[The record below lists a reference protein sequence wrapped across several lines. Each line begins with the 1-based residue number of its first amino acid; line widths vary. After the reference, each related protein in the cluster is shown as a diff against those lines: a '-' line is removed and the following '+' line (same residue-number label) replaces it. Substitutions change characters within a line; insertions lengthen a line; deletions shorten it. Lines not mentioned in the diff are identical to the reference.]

1 MAEIR
6 AKVNTS
12 EPSNKDETQ
21 DVHKELVSRYRDRV
35 EDPLCNAQLKAQLV
49 DTLCEQFKSSK

>member
-6 AKVNTS
+6 AEVNTS

-21 DVHKELVSRYRDRV
+21 EVHKELVSRYRDRV
-35 EDPLCNAQLKAQLV
+35 KDPLCNAQLK
-49 DTLCEQFKSSK
+49 DN